1 MEEVEPG
8 HCVPA
13 GEHQKFQAGLKLLEK
28 QPETQ
33 RQKQTQNAVTCC
45 KKDPGNWQQKN
56 WDINH
61 IS

>member
-28 QPETQ
+28 QQETQ
-33 RQKQTQNAVTCC
+33 RQKQTQNAAKRILET
-45 KKDPGNWQQKN
+45 GNKR
-56 WDINH
+56 IGT
-61 IS
+61 